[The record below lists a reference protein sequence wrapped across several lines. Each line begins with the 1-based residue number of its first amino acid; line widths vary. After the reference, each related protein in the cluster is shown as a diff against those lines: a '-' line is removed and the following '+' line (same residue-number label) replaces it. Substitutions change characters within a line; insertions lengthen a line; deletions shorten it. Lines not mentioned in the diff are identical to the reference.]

1 MCAWRRSL
9 KTFGQVSQV
18 MDYVEENYDYKYI
31 FLTLTVRNCYGED
44 LKDTLDLMTGS
55 FSKLSR
61 RKAFKDAVKGYFR
74 SLEVTYNQEEN
85 TYHPHFHLIL
95 AVNKSYFDD
104 NKIYLSQNDWTN
116 LWKQSLKVDYTPV
129 VNVKRIKPNT
139 DDKTYGKAVAETVKY
154 TVKTNDYLIKDEEGK
169 INEKLTDEVVD
180 TLDTALHRKR
190 LVSFGFVF
198 KEVHKKLNLDDT
210 EDGSLENT
218 DNDDEI
224 RSDLFSVI
232 LRYQWNIGI
241 KNYKLVEIAEDDLE
255 EKEKN

>member
-1 MCAWRRSL
+1 M
-9 KTFGQVSQV
+9 
-18 MDYVEENYDYKYI
+18 
-31 FLTLTVRNCYGED
+31 
-44 LKDTLDLMTGS
+44 
-55 FSKLSR
+55 
-61 RKAFKDAVKGYFR
+61 
-74 SLEVTYNQEEN
+74 
-85 TYHPHFHLIL
+85 IL
-95 AVNKSYFDD
+95 AVNKSYFTDK
-104 NKIYLSQNDWTN
+104 NYYLSQKDWTN
-116 LWKQSLKVDYTPV
+116 LWKQSLKVDYTPIV
-129 VNVKRIKPNT
+129 DVRRIKAS
-139 DDKTYGKAVAETVKY
+139 DDDTYGKAIAETAKY

-169 INEKLTDEVVD
+169 INEKLTDVVVD

-210 EDGSLENT
+210 EDGDLKNT

-255 EKEKN
+255 EKE

>member
-9 KTFGQVSQV
+9 KTFGQVSKV

-31 FLTLTVRNCYGED
+31 FLTLTVKNCYGED

-55 FSKLSR
+55 FNKLTR
-61 RKAFKDAVKGYFR
+61 RKVFKDAVNGYFR
-74 SLEVTYNQEEN
+74 SLEVTYNEEEN

-95 AVNKSYFDD
+95 AVNKSYFSDT
-104 NKIYLSQNDWTN
+104 KSYLSQEDWTN
-116 LWKQSLKVDYTPV
+116 LWKQSLKVDYTPIV
-129 VNVKRIKPNT
+129 DVRRIKAS
-139 DDKTYGKAVAETVKY
+139 DDDTYGKAIAETAKY

-169 INEKLTDEVVD
+169 INKALTDEVVD

-210 EDGSLENT
+210 EDGDLKNT